1 MQPFWFS
8 AIDFAAFQAEFLEP
22 EDKCVLYN
30 TVTVE
35 TGFKIILGAYQS
47 GASSEMILILKQHTR
62 LSN

>member
-8 AIDFAAFQAEFLEP
+8 AIDFAAFQAEFLET

-35 TGFKIILGAYQS
+35 TGFKGYLWSFTIWSILY
-47 GASSEMILILKQHTR
+47 E
-62 LSN
+62 